1 MKPGMSLSAVDV
13 VVVVVVA
20 VAVVVTVSRTT
31 RRELDSQSV
40 VITNPAVRW
49 HSVWRGGAA

>member
-13 VVVVVVA
+13 IVVVV